1 MFDMLLKCNDVTK
14 RFGEILA
21 VDHVSFNLEP
31 GEIFGIAG
39 LNGAGKTTLFNLI
52 SGVFKCEGEILFE
65 NRNIVGFSAHK
76 ICHLGIARTLQT
88 PKLFSSLSVSDNV
101 RIGLLFGGDGGHR
114 KSWLIND
121 VLNFAGLADKK
132 NHKASTLSL
141 WDKKMTMIAAAL
153 ATNPKLLMLDEP
165 IAGLNPKEIDLST
178 LLLRRI
184 NEELGV
190 TLIVIEHFMKFLTA
204 ICDRLMIL
212 DNGKVLACDEP
223 RKVIRDETVI
233 NCYLGDA
240 HATG

>member
-1 MFDMLLKCNDVTK
+1 MLLKCNDVTK

-21 VDHVSFNLEP
+21 VDHVSFSLEP

-65 NRNIVGFSAHK
+65 SRNIVGLSAHK

-88 PKLFSSLSVSDNV
+88 PKLFTTLSVWDNV
-101 RIGLLFGGDGGHR
+101 RIGLVFGGDGGHG
-114 KSWLIND
+114 KSDLIND
-121 VLNFAGLADKK
+121 ILNFAGLVDKK

-153 ATNPKLLMLDEP
+153 ATSPKLLMLDEP

-178 LLLRRI
+178 QLLKRI

-204 ICDRLMIL
+204 LCDRLMIL
-212 DNGKVLACDEP
+212 DNGRVLACDEP
-223 RKVIRDETVI
+223 RKVICEEAVV
-233 NCYLGDA
+233 NCYFGDA
-240 HATG
+240 HAAG